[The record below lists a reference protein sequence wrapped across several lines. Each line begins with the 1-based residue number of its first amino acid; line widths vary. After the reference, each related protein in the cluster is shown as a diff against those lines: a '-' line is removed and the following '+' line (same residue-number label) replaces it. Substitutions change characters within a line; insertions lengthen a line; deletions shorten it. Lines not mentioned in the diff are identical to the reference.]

1 MTRAHIYGGITVD
14 LNDGPI
20 RTTYSRDTEGH
31 QTAQLAIGE
40 VGQSIGISVTDSTI
54 ATLTELE
61 MAVAEL
67 KTWALRQEQLKSLPE
82 VA

>member
-1 MTRAHIYGGITVD
+1 MSAQIYGGITVD

-20 RTTYSRDTEGH
+20 RTEYNRGIDGKLR
-31 QTAQLAIGE
+31 ARLVIGE
-40 VGQSIGISVTDSTI
+40 AWEGVGISVSRSTV

-61 MAVAEL
+61 EAVAEL
-67 KTWALRQEQLKSLPE
+67 KAWVQRQEQLKTLPE

>member
-20 RTTYSRDTEGH
+20 RTTYGRDINGH
-31 QTAQLAIGE
+31 PIAQLAIGE
-40 VGQSIGISVTDSTI
+40 AGQSIGLSVTNSTVDV
-54 ATLTELE
+54 LTELE
-61 MAVAEL
+61 LAVAEL